1 MNSLRFV
8 SRRNIH
14 QIRQFH
20 KCIVQQAEAA
30 PAASAATASEP
41 SVSSPVAPVS
51 EPVVNPKIDQIAN
64 QIVALNLVEVAQ
76 LSDLLKKR
84 LNLPDAPMMP
94 MGGFVA
100 APAEE
105 EAEPQVVQT
114 SFTVRLTSFDE
125 TKKIALIKEIKNIL
139 PNCNLVQ
146 AKKIVDTIPVVI
158 QSNIVK
164 DEAEKLKESLANAG
178 GVVEIE

>member
-20 KCIVQQAEAA
+20 KCIVQQTD
-30 PAASAATASEP
+30 AATATATEASASASLNSSKSP
-41 SVSSPVAPVS
+41 DVS
-51 EPVVNPKIDQIAN
+51 PKIDQIAN
-64 QIVALNLVEVAQ
+64 QIIGLNLIEVAQ
-76 LSDLLKKR
+76 LSELLKTR

-100 APAEE
+100 AAPAEE
-105 EAEPQVVQT
+105 EDIEPQVVQT
-114 SFTVRLTSFDE
+114 SFTVKLTGFDE
-125 TKKIALIKEIKNIL
+125 TKKIALIKELKNIL
-139 PNCNLVQ
+139 PDCNLVK
-146 AKKIVDTIPVVI
+146 AKKFVDALPGIV
-158 QSNIVK
+158 QANIVK
-164 DEAEKLKESLANAG
+164 EEAEKLKTTITSAG